1 MSFSST
7 VKDELAGIKTQSR
20 EERLSILCGLTHTA
34 AAVTLGRGGLGIEYV
49 SESENVAELARAL
62 TAELYGLNASFS
74 TRKQEG
80 LKRSSIIVHVSGEGC
95 RQLLIDCGSLPND
108 DNEDFQ
114 PGKIPES
121 MAESDERMRCLLR
134 GAFLGGGSVSDP
146 KKGYHLEIVTRQE
159 SFADILRSAA
169 EGYGI
174 RAKVTARKA
183 NYIFYLKEGESV
195 SDFLSLVGAM
205 NGTMEFEQIRVLRF
219 MANDINR
226 RTNFEDAN
234 MQKAAMASAQQRLD
248 IQLIIKEHGMESL
261 GDKLRQTAE
270 ARINNP
276 EATLTELAK
285 ELDITKSCL
294 THRLKKL
301 SQMAEDIR
309 LHGSGAMEGT
319 GEENI

>member
-7 VKDELAGIKTQSR
+7 VKDELVGIKTSGAN
-20 EERLSILCGLTHTA
+20 ERLSLLCGLTHTA

-49 SESENVAELARAL
+49 SESENVAELARVL
-62 TAELYGLNASFS
+62 TNELYGLSASFS

-80 LKRSSIIVHVSGEGC
+80 LKRSSIVVRVSGDGC
-95 RQLLIDCGSLPND
+95 RKLLTDCGSLPAD
-108 DNEDFQ
+108 EDEDFE
-114 PGKIPES
+114 PGKIPDNMIS
-121 MAESDERMRCLLR
+121 GDDCMRCLLR

-146 KKGYHLEIVTRQE
+146 QKGYHLEIVTRQE
-159 SFADILRSAA
+159 RFAETLRVAA

-195 SDFLSLVGAM
+195 SDFLSLIGAM
-205 NGTMEFEQIRVLRF
+205 NGTMQFEQIRVLRF

-234 MQKAAMASAQQRLD
+234 MQKAAMASAQQRMD
-248 IQLIIKEHGMESL
+248 IDLIIKEKGIQSL
-261 GDKLRQTAE
+261 PEKLRQTAE
-270 ARINNP
+270 ARVNNP
-276 EATLTELAK
+276 EATLTELAG
-285 ELDITKSCL
+285 ELEITKSCL

-301 SQMAEDIR
+301 SEIADDIR
-309 LHGSGAMEGT
+309 LHGGGAMNSD